1 MIMGVSMK
9 QNFLI
14 FILIF
19 LITIGYAAVTTILD
33 IKGNI
38 NVAENI
44 EDFKIEITN
53 LKINN
58 SDSKTLI
65 SKDKQSFTFTGSGSD
80 SLEYTVTNYSYQYD
94 ANIILTCVPSEN
106 ITVEQINNLPAQ
118 SKNSKV
124 ITSIST
130 SEVTCTINVEKIS
143 RTDYAEDMCASLE
156 GTEWAFDYT
165 GTEQEFIAPCDGD
178 YKVEL
183 WGAQGG
189 GKGIFVGG
197 FGAYTKGNI
206 VLDESKKLYFIVGG
220 KGVLP
225 TNSSNITGGFNGGG
239 GTYGSPTGNVYY
251 NIAGTGGGATD
262 VRYKKTSIIYDNTYK
277 TYTSSNVDLY
287 SRIMIAAGGG
297 GGTYGDIDGWESTGN
312 GAAAG
317 GLIGYNGTGTYYGDS
332 RKTFGGTQTAGGLG
346 QIVTEYH
353 AGSYVNAGLGHGG
366 AQGYAPWGGGG
377 GGYYGGGSGGGWS
390 GAGAGGSSFI
400 LGHNGCDAIAENST
414 SSNIIH
420 TGQPNHYSGYVF
432 TDTTMVDGAGYNWTT
447 VKGEQIGMPTH
458 DGKSTMTGNEGN
470 GYAKITYLGK

>member
-44 EDFKIEITN
+44 EDFKIEISN

-65 SKDKQSFTFTGSGSD
+65 SKDKQSFTFTGSGSN

-94 ANIILTCVPSEN
+94 ANISLICTPSEN
-106 ITVEQINNLPAQ
+106 IVVEQISNLPAQ
-118 SKNSKV
+118 ERSTKS
-124 ITSIST
+124 ITSTNTI
-130 SEVTCTINVEKIS
+130 EIICTINVEKIS
-143 RTDYAEDMCASLE
+143 RIDYAEDMCKYVE
-156 GTEWAFDYT
+156 GTEWTFDYT
-165 GTEQEFIAPCDGD
+165 GAEQEFTVPCDGN
-178 YKVEL
+178 YKIEA

-189 GKGIFVGG
+189 TSSGYPDSGG
-197 FGAYTKGNI
+197 MGAYVSGN
-206 VLDESKKLYFIVGG
+206 LDIKRDKKLYIYVGSG
-220 KGVLP
+220 RQSSVASYNGMDGV
-225 TNSSNITGGFNGGG
+225 
-239 GTYGSPTGNVYY
+239 YGSVGS
-251 NIAGTGGGATD
+251 GGGATD
-262 VRYKKTSIIYDNTYK
+262 VRITNGVW
-277 TYTSSNVDLY
+277 SNFDSLK
-287 SRIMIAAGGG
+287 SRIIVAAGGG
-297 GGTYGDIDGWESTGN
+297 SYFNGGK
-312 GAAAG
+312 AG
-317 GLIGYNGTGTYYGDS
+317 GLVGYSGNCTRNGS
-332 RKTFGGTQTAGGLG
+332 GGTQISAG
-346 QIVTEYH
+346 ISASNWH
-353 AGSYVNAGLGHGG
+353 AAFGKAGLGC
-366 AQGYAPWGGGG
+366 AGG
-377 GGYYGGGSGGGWS
+377 GGYYGGAGG
-390 GAGAGGSSFI
+390 ADCGAGGSSFI
-400 LGHNGCDAIAENST
+400 SGHNGCDAIAENST